1 MFSAIYQSRY
11 HEPPAK
17 GLKDEK
23 DAEITEIPDDFRMIG
38 NVQRIVPTGR
48 PVYDRGKKKDE
59 LPMPDEELG
68 AVGGAEL
75 PSSETRYSLEESD
88 DKDDLKEIRLLMK
101 LRRINET
108 ENRAVSYGSNREEQ
122 QPLLSQVHAHGIIHP
137 NSGAKPKHTNMNM
150 RKAPPVDDR
159 SEKSEGINF
168 VNCTF
173 NDKVFNN
180 VNSTINEN
188 SEKLKME
195 ERQAALLNNLSDRRN
210 ENGGHHTCS
219 KERIRNIPTDM
230 QPNLREKHAVD
241 TSEVLVFM
249 PSQCSDSEHCEGINT
264 SNNANNNSNGDMEM
278 HGTKRKV
285 TDPMKSTHQC
295 PSVDSE
301 HCEGI
306 NTSNNAN
313 NNSNGDMEMHGTKRK
328 VTDASNS
335 THQCPSVG
343 SSDSENN
350 ELFDERIEG
359 NHSDSKFSLT
369 NNSASKAGDR
379 TGHCK
384 IQTDINENLSK
395 DLIVILDEGK
405 RVTEEDSPDTRTA
418 IDVDANTE
426 LEQEPECVA
435 EESIS
440 SNGDK
445 DVVETKVN
453 RYSDSSDDGS
463 DRDRTDRGA
472 KDPIKP
478 FNDDKDSVGI
488 GGNRQSDSSD
498 EGSDRDRNNR
508 GAKGPIKP
516 FNDDKDSV
524 GIGGNRQSDS
534 SDEGSDRERNNRGAK
549 GPIKPFNSRQNDNS
563 KFNQ

>member
-38 NVQRIVPTGR
+38 NVQRVVPTGR
-48 PVYDRGKKKDE
+48 PVYDRGKKRDE

-88 DKDDLKEIRLLMK
+88 DKVDSNEIRLLMK

-122 QPLLSQVHAHGIIHP
+122 QPLLSQVHGVIHP

-150 RKAPPVDDR
+150 RRPLQADGR

-180 VNSTINEN
+180 VNSSINEN

-210 ENGGHHTCS
+210 ENGGHSTCS

-241 TSEVLVFM
+241 TSGVLVFM
-249 PSQCSDSEHCEGINT
+249 PSQCSDSEHCDGINT
-264 SNNANNNSNGDMEM
+264 SNNANNDSNGGMEM
-278 HGTKRKV
+278 HGTNRRV
-285 TDPMKSTHQC
+285 TDP
-295 PSVDSE
+295 
-301 HCEGI
+301 
-306 NTSNNAN
+306 
-313 NNSNGDMEMHGTKRK
+313 
-328 VTDASNS
+328 SNS

-350 ELFDERIEG
+350 ELFDERTEG
-359 NHSDSKFSLT
+359 DNSDSKFSLT

-384 IQTDINENLSK
+384 IQTGNENLSK

-405 RVTEEDSPDTRTA
+405 GVTEEESPDTTTA
-418 IDVDANTE
+418 IDVNANAE
-426 LEQEPECVA
+426 LEQEPESVA
-435 EESIS
+435 QESIS
-440 SNGDK
+440 CNGDK
-445 DVVETKVN
+445 DVVETKGT

-472 KDPIKP
+472 KGPIKS
-478 FNDDKDSVGI
+478 FNDDKDSVETGC
-488 GGNRQSDSSD
+488 
-498 EGSDRDRNNR
+498 
-508 GAKGPIKP
+508 
-516 FNDDKDSV
+516 
-524 GIGGNRQSDS
+524 NRQSDS
-534 SDEGSDRERNNRGAK
+534 SDEGSDRERNKRGAK

>member
-17 GLKDEK
+17 GIKDEK

-38 NVQRIVPTGR
+38 NVQRVVPTGR
-48 PVYDRGKKKDE
+48 PVYDRGKKRDE
-59 LPMPDEELG
+59 LPMSDEELG

-122 QPLLSQVHAHGIIHP
+122 QPLLSQVHGVIHP

-150 RKAPPVDDR
+150 RRPLQADGR
-159 SEKSEGINF
+159 SEKSDGINF

-173 NDKVFNN
+173 NNKVFNN
-180 VNSTINEN
+180 VNSSINED
-188 SEKLKME
+188 SKKLKME
-195 ERQAALLNNLSDRRN
+195 ERQAALLNNLSNGRD
-210 ENGGHHTCS
+210 ENGSHHTCS

-230 QPNLREKHAVD
+230 QPNLPKKQAVD
-241 TSEVLVFM
+241 TSKVRVFM
-249 PSQCSDSEHCEGINT
+249 PSQCSDSEHCDGINT
-264 SNNANNNSNGDMEM
+264 SNNANNNSNGGMEM

-285 TDPMKSTHQC
+285 TDP
-295 PSVDSE
+295 
-301 HCEGI
+301 
-306 NTSNNAN
+306 
-313 NNSNGDMEMHGTKRK
+313 
-328 VTDASNS
+328 SNS

-343 SSDSENN
+343 SSDSDNN
-350 ELFDERIEG
+350 ELFDERTEG
-359 NHSDSKFSLT
+359 GNSDSKFSLT

-379 TGHCK
+379 TGHCE
-384 IQTDINENLSK
+384 IQTDNENLSK

-405 RVTEEDSPDTRTA
+405 RVTEEESPDTTTA
-418 IDVDANTE
+418 IDVNAYAE

-445 DVVETKVN
+445 DVVETKGNRYSDSSDDGSDRDSTGRGATGPIKSFNGDKDLVETKGN

-472 KDPIKP
+472 K
-478 FNDDKDSVGI
+478 
-488 GGNRQSDSSD
+488 
-498 EGSDRDRNNR
+498 
-508 GAKGPIKP
+508 GPIKS

-563 KFNQ
+563 KLNLLTNFLVMPLGSHAPFLIFENFF

>member
-1 MFSAIYQSRY
+1 MFSAIYQSRN
-11 HEPPAK
+11 HDPAK

-23 DAEITEIPDDFRMIG
+23 EDIIEIPDDFQMIG
-38 NVQRIVPTGR
+38 NGQRIVPTGR
-48 PVYDRGKKKDE
+48 PVYDRGKKRDG

-88 DKDDLKEIRLLMK
+88 DKDDSNEIRLLMK
-101 LRRINET
+101 LQRINET
-108 ENRAVSYGSNREEQ
+108 QNRAVSYGSNREEQ
-122 QPLLSQVHAHGIIHP
+122 QPLLSQVHGMIHP

-150 RKAPPVDDR
+150 RGPPQGDGR

-173 NDKVFNN
+173 NNKVFNN
-180 VNSTINEN
+180 VNSSINEN
-188 SEKLKME
+188 SKKMKTE
-195 ERQAALLNNLSDRRN
+195 ERQAALLYNLSDKRD
-210 ENGGHHTCS
+210 ENGSHSTCS
-219 KERIRNIPTDM
+219 KEKINNLPTDM
-230 QPNLREKHAVD
+230 QPNWLKKHAVD

-249 PSQCSDSEHCEGINT
+249 PSQCSDSEHCDGINT
-264 SNNANNNSNGDMEM
+264 SNNANNNSNGGMEM
-278 HGTKRKV
+278 HGNKRRV
-285 TDPMKSTHQC
+285 TDPMK
-295 PSVDSE
+295 
-301 HCEGI
+301 
-306 NTSNNAN
+306 
-313 NNSNGDMEMHGTKRK
+313 
-328 VTDASNS
+328 S

-350 ELFDERIEG
+350 ELFDERTEG
-359 NHSDSKFSLT
+359 GNSDSKFSLT

-379 TGHCK
+379 TRHCE
-384 IQTDINENLSK
+384 IQTDNENLSK

-405 RVTEEDSPDTRTA
+405 GVTEEDSTDTRMA
-418 IDVDANTE
+418 IDVNANAE

-445 DVVETKVN
+445 DVVDTKTN

-478 FNDDKDSVGI
+478 FNDDEDSVGT

-498 EGSDRDRNNR
+498 EGSDRDRN
-508 GAKGPIKP
+508 K
-516 FNDDKDSV
+516 
-524 GIGGNRQSDS
+524 
-534 SDEGSDRERNNRGAK
+534 RGAK

-563 KFNQ
+563 KFNQLFFDNAIGLPCCFFNF

>member
-38 NVQRIVPTGR
+38 NVQRVVPTGR
-48 PVYDRGKKKDE
+48 PVYDRGKKRDG

-68 AVGGAEL
+68 AVGGADL
-75 PSSETRYSLEESD
+75 PAAETRYNHEEYD
-88 DKDDLKEIRLLMK
+88 DKVDSNEIRLLMK

-150 RKAPPVDDR
+150 RRAPQSDGRP
-159 SEKSEGINF
+159 EKSDGINF

-180 VNSTINEN
+180 VNSSINEN
-188 SEKLKME
+188 SKKLKME
-195 ERQAALLNNLSDRRN
+195 ERQAALLNNLSDGRD
-210 ENGGHHTCS
+210 ENGSHHTCS
-219 KERIRNIPTDM
+219 KEKIHNLPTDM
-230 QPNLREKHAVD
+230 QPNLLKKHAVD
-241 TSEVLVFM
+241 TSERLVFM
-249 PSQCSDSEHCEGINT
+249 PSQCSDSEHCEDINT
-264 SNNANNNSNGDMEM
+264 SNNANNNSNGGMEM

-285 TDPMKSTHQC
+285 TDP
-295 PSVDSE
+295 
-301 HCEGI
+301 
-306 NTSNNAN
+306 
-313 NNSNGDMEMHGTKRK
+313 
-328 VTDASNS
+328 SNS

-343 SSDSENN
+343 SSDSDNN
-350 ELFDERIEG
+350 ELFDERTEG
-359 NHSDSKFSLT
+359 GNSDSKFSLT

-384 IQTDINENLSK
+384 IQTDNENLSK

-405 RVTEEDSPDTRTA
+405 RVTEKESPDTTTA
-418 IDVDANTE
+418 IDVNANAE

-445 DVVETKVN
+445 DVVETKGN

-472 KDPIKP
+472 LGPIKS
-478 FNDDKDSVGI
+478 FNDDEDSIGT

-516 FNDDKDSV
+516 FN
-524 GIGGNRQSDS
+524 
-534 SDEGSDRERNNRGAK
+534 
-549 GPIKPFNSRQNDNS
+549 SRQNDNS
-563 KFNQ
+563 KFNQLFLVMPYGSHAPFLIFENFF